1 MANTIH
7 TSKPEYLLLSN
18 NCYFY
23 AGTIIKVLQ
32 ERYHPEL
39 KVETTGSEAT
49 DTRWWIPISSWI
61 RMRKGKELK
70 AGDWHHIEIYARE
83 EINTAPLITKFEK
96 DLADFKKPVCFSN
109 IGSGQ

>member
-1 MANTIH
+1 
-7 TSKPEYLLLSN
+7 
-18 NCYFY
+18 
-23 AGTIIKVLQ
+23 
-32 ERYHPEL
+32 
-39 KVETTGSEAT
+39 
-49 DTRWWIPISSWI
+49 
-61 RMRKGKELK
+61 MRKGKELK